1 MKFKKI
7 YSLFGIVRRILSLYL
22 CNSIKTYSTKYITLH
37 KTDNTTSTMISRNHY
52 MVLLALRISAR
63 CQTHQPHFLAS
74 EAFHLQKYKIIIIFA
89 VYAEIKSSTSYCNYL
104 F

>member
-52 MVLLALRISAR
+52 MVLLASRISAR

-74 EAFHLQKYKIIIIFA
+74 EAFHTTMVNTIDETTVTENKTL
-89 VYAEIKSSTSYCNYL
+89 
-104 F
+104 